1 MALNTTLTYLL
12 PDSVNRRK
20 PTLRE
25 YAKQQ
30 HAMLEERSVEMV
42 QIKNEEEEKKPD
54 TVKQQN
60 QDEGLCTSPVVVPP
74 KSSN

>member
-60 QDEGLCTSPVVVPP
+60 QDEGLYASPVVIPP

>member
-1 MALNTTLTYLL
+1 MALNTSLTYLL

-60 QDEGLCTSPVVVPP
+60 QDGSRCTSPVVIPP